1 MGRIPPEDLA
11 AVRTQIPIAD
21 VIGEH
26 IALKGSETS
35 MKGLCPFHQE
45 RTPSFNVNS
54 TTNTFYCFGCEESGD
69 VIDFIQQIEGE
80 GFRWAVSFLADRYNI
95 TVSFDAEGDNGESTK
110 KARLLKA
117 HELAAKAYAY
127 ALKNDPEAQPARD
140 QLTSRGFNV
149 EDSITRFGCGYAP
162 TNRSISQLLTSKGFT
177 QEEITEAGLAHLH
190 KGTLRDRFQG
200 RLLWTIRNSF
210 GKPIGFGARKL
221 SDSDPIDAKFINT
234 SETPIYKKSEV
245 LFGLDLARKE
255 ITRTRQAIVV
265 EGYTDVM
272 AMHLAGKT
280 NAVAACGTAFG
291 QHHMYTLRRLVGD
304 AGEVVFGFDDDEAGQ
319 KAARAAYRDFNS
331 ELRRLSSLPRSGGL
345 DPDDLRRAK
354 GDAALQ
360 EFVENRVPLSEAVIL
375 TVVEHMPQETPEDRI
390 AALDAALTY
399 LNDISDQLVRHEYAV
414 KVARLLHF
422 NPAQVESRITPTSG
436 PEEGESSSQQVQAAV
451 KPDWVEK
458 EALRVFAQSEEIA
471 RKHFAD
477 WDLDLKFHQSA
488 SSAALA
494 ILRKGL
500 SAPREG
506 GLAWPL
512 HLKNLCR
519 DDSEVRLIAA
529 LTASSLPVA
538 VDAAGPYADE
548 LMARLEQLGHERTLD
563 ALKEK
568 IASASTSED
577 RGAALRQLMA
587 HQRQMKKDNT

>member
-1 MGRIPPEDLA
+1 MGRIPPEDLE
-11 AVRTQIPIAD
+11 AVRSQIPIAD

-54 TTNTFYCFGCEESGD
+54 TTNTFHCFGCEESGD

-95 TVSFDAEGDNGESTK
+95 PVTFDAEDDNSESTK
-110 KARLLKA
+110 KTRLFKA
-117 HELAAKAYAY
+117 HELAAKAYAHT
-127 ALKNDPEAQPARD
+127 LKHDPEAQPARD
-140 QLTSRGFNV
+140 QLTSRGFDV
-149 EDSITRFGCGYAP
+149 DDAITRFGCGYAP
-162 TNRSISQLLTSKGFT
+162 TGRSISQLLTSKGFT
-177 QEEITEAGLAHLH
+177 HEEITEAGLAHLH
-190 KGTLRDRFQG
+190 QGTLKDRFRG
-200 RLLWTIRNSF
+200 RLVWTIRNSF

-221 SDSDPIDAKFINT
+221 SDSDPIDSKFINT

-280 NAVAACGTAFG
+280 NAVAACGTSFG

-331 ELRRLSSLPRSGGL
+331 DLRRLSALPRSGGL

-375 TVVEHMPQETPEDRI
+375 AVVEHMPQETPEDRI
-390 AALDAALTY
+390 AALDATLPY
-399 LNDISDQLVRHEYAV
+399 LNDISDPLVRHEYAV

-422 NPAQVESRITPTSG
+422 NPAQIESRISPTAAA
-436 PEEGESSSQQVQAAV
+436 PEERDPGTSQVQAAV

-458 EALRVFAQSEEIA
+458 EVLRVFAQSEEIA
-471 RKHFAD
+471 REHFAD
-477 WDLDLKFHQSA
+477 WDLDLKFRQSA
-488 SSAALA
+488 SGTALA

-500 SAPREG
+500 STPGEG

-512 HLKNLCR
+512 RLKEVCA
-519 DDSEVRLIAA
+519 DGDEVRLIAA
-529 LTASSLPVA
+529 LTASPLPVA
-538 VDAAGPYADE
+538 VESARPYVEE
-548 LMARLEQLGHERTLD
+548 LMSRLDRLGHARTLD
-563 ALKEK
+563 ELKEK
-568 IASASTSED
+568 IAASSTSEE

-587 HQRQMKKDNT
+587 YQRQTKKG